1 MPGSAFLFEPQNSE
15 SANPHSTMECWYP
28 VKGENLR
35 RTVEYSRS
43 KTGKPD
49 AKTCMSVI
57 KVDPYKQ
64 TDSPTQNVTKSSASK
79 SRSDVLNPSVSFKL
93 VPVVVEF
100 SEIIFYKFVGEE
112 VQRPFSM
119 SPLQPQWI
127 EGAVLTKEPHVISKV
142 SFCDDSYFSLP

>member
-1 MPGSAFLFEPQNSE
+1 
-15 SANPHSTMECWYP
+15 
-28 VKGENLR
+28 
-35 RTVEYSRS
+35 
-43 KTGKPD
+43 
-49 AKTCMSVI
+49 MSVI

-100 SEIIFYKFVGEE
+100 SVIIFYKFVGEE

-119 SPLQPQWI
+119 SPLQPEARYTSDLRRQ
-127 EGAVLTKEPHVISKV
+127 
-142 SFCDDSYFSLP
+142 